1 MYTKVHPIGYKTQK
15 TFKSKRT
22 QCYGAQCRRVQ
33 TVNLGNGQVKNIYHT
48 IPSVKRGKTL
58 GDMVYENF
66 TVNNDIKD

>member
-22 QCYGAQCRRVQ
+22 QCRGAYCRRIQ
-33 TVNLGNGQVKNIYHT
+33 TINLGNGQIKNIYHT
-48 IPSVKRGKTL
+48 IPSVIKGRTL

-66 TVNNDIKD
+66 KEEVDDNN